1 MCSMAAPPA
10 SPGLTSARPRGPAS
24 SPPFAQGSARP
35 RRKPR
40 ESSAGEAPQPPFW
53 VRAGRPRGVEIGVC
67 RGRDAP
73 TAAARGGP
81 EPLGP
86 VVEKGGEPRRPPQS
100 SARGAQRGRSVPL
113 WPRRLPGVSRSPALP
128 SLHGRV
134 RSSRGIFQEKN
145 RTFIPQGVGPS
156 VPASALPSIGSR
168 LIALPTRERALG
180 DTFDHCNTYYRHLTE
195 LIIPVLI
202 FFHIF

>member
-73 TAAARGGP
+73 TAAATLLPRLLAVARS
-81 EPLGP
+81 PLGRSW
-86 VVEKGGEPRRPPQS
+86 RRVGS
-100 SARGAQRGRSVPL
+100 LAVL
-113 WPRRLPGVSRSPALP
+113 RSPRPAGPREAALSRCGP
-128 SLHGRV
+128 AASRV
-134 RSSRGIFQEKN
+134 SPGPLPYPPCTGGCEALEGYFRR
-145 RTFIPQGVGPS
+145 RT
-156 VPASALPSIGSR
+156 AL
-168 LIALPTRERALG
+168 LFLK
-180 DTFDHCNTYYRHLTE
+180 
-195 LIIPVLI
+195 V
-202 FFHIF
+202 